1 MSNLNVTARVEA
13 PAGLTSEQIAALGGG
28 GAAVLAVLLVLLLG
42 LMVVVRRRRMPMVNT
57 VDQGV
62 QADELLANVPH
73 RSHSFTSIY
82 GSGRLASDVGAA
94 ARRTSQHASAARAR
108 ACCGARGRAAASA
121 SATRRRRRR
130 AARSARLA
138 AIRSP
143 RAAAAKGRRARRSAT
158 PTRCRL
164 WLCRWGALGI
174 RHVGV

>member
-42 LMVVVRRRRMPMVNT
+42 LMVVVRRRRMPNVNM

-108 ACCGARGRAAASA
+108 VLRRTRTRGR
-121 SATRRRRRR
+121 
-130 AARSARLA
+130 
-138 AIRSP
+138 
-143 RAAAAKGRRARRSAT
+143 
-158 PTRCRL
+158 
-164 WLCRWGALGI
+164 
-174 RHVGV
+174 VGVGDAPSSEAGGTQCTPRGDSEPAGGGGDGEEGPPLGDSHALPPLAV